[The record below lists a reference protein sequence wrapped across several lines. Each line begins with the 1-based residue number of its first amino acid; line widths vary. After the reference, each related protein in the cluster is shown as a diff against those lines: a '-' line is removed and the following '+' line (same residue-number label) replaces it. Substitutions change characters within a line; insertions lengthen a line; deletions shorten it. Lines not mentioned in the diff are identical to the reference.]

1 VLSGEFDAMKNCV
14 RCNGGLAT
22 ILGMAKMRCTVLL
35 SPFDHTQLPFVEE
48 KLVKSSEEPPR
59 SSGMGASRVLHAMK
73 NCVRCNGG
81 LATMSGKGHRAIL
94 NPPQSL

>member
-1 VLSGEFDAMKNCV
+1 LTARNALIIVEEKSIKSPEMPHQDPAAWVLSGEFDAMKHCV

-48 KLVKSSEEPPR
+48 KLLKTSEEPPQ
-59 SSGMGASRVLHAMK
+59 SSGVGASR
-73 NCVRCNGG
+73 
-81 LATMSGKGHRAIL
+81 
-94 NPPQSL
+94 